1 MYNIDPEL
9 LYNIYTDGEE
19 FLREDSFRCGYWFL
33 KETYNL
39 CFKKPGIMEIK
50 PEDRLRYFMALDKTI
65 GRYNENGNMV
75 PSTLLKLLY
84 ILKESLAYDLAGH
97 LIQEYYGPVDGLNEY
112 VEDNMFDGEYEVEE
126 VLDRIYKDVVK
137 EVTEIF

>member
-9 LYNIYTDGEE
+9 LYNIYTDVEE

-39 CFKKPGIMEIK
+39 CFKKPGIKESYPLHRI
-50 PEDRLRYFMALDKTI
+50 RYFMALDKTI
-65 GRYNENGNMV
+65 SWYNENGNMV

-97 LIQEYYGPVDGLNEY
+97 LIQEYYGPVDRLNEY
-112 VEDNMFDGEYEVEE
+112 VEDNMFDGEYKVEE

>member
-19 FLREDSFRCGYWFL
+19 FLREDTTRCGYWFL
-33 KETYNL
+33 KESYEL

-65 GRYNENGNMV
+65 SWYNENGNMV
-75 PSTLLKLLY
+75 PSTLLQLLY
-84 ILKESLAYDLAGH
+84 ILKESLAYDLAGYQ
-97 LIQEYYGPVDGLNEY
+97 IGEYYGSVDGLKEY
-112 VEDNMFDGEYEVEE
+112 VEDNMFDGDSEVEE